1 MPSVVCIFCT
11 LGVYLVTGGDWEKR
25 GVIRIDYGV
34 WGERVPS
41 EPNGG
46 RGVGGVTPSLLLD
59 ISCHL
64 MHNLAIG

>member
-46 RGVGGVTPSLLLD
+46 SGSGGVTPSQILYKSYQLR
-59 ISCHL
+59 
-64 MHNLAIG
+64 HNLVIG